1 MDKNSAT
8 ISADELRELRIQG
21 LAWLIAVAIDKE
33 CDAHSLVF
41 GTEASCVK
49 DGEPWDCATCSMILT
64 YALAEAVIDGV
75 ITRAEVGLEEE

>member
-1 MDKNSAT
+1 MDKNNAT
-8 ISADELRELRIQG
+8 IPADELRELRVKA
-21 LAWLIAVAIDKE
+21 LAWLIAVGIDKE

-41 GTEASCVK
+41 GTEASCVN